1 MCLYLFPYTIRS
13 YLLMLGGFGAGVW
26 TSMVP
31 GFTDPAGFVTAA
43 QAVHVISPL
52 ETDRLQVPGIRETRQ
67 LHSRA
72 LSYLFVK
79 GSRISLR
86 KKMED
91 TKKIVVETL
100 ELEKNAVFFCL
111 FVKGFACGCFW
122 KCCKGH
128 FNLCCFYMPGSEL
141 PISGM
146 VIPPL
151 LRNPFNGYTNPY
163 YWVED
168 NQIQS
173 TMNIVYFVEIMAV
186 STPSPRK
193 TLQKKITGAI
203 VSKMMWTDRS
213 LGGSRVMS
221 ICRDMSHV
229 HEFWGSGNIC
239 GWMVIFKLDSLHL
252 PSITMVSDIFPTQ
265 KKTHKASPS
274 NHDFTGPQT
283 ANQKTQLL
291 AVVPNC
297 LYHYPLANKKK
308 RKLELKKKK
317 IYIYI

>member
-1 MCLYLFPYTIRS
+1 MFEITHENVRLLSISLNLYTHIYVIYIHIYVIYIYICNIYIYTYIYICLFMCLYLFPYTIRS

-100 ELEKNAVFFCL
+100 ELEKNAVFFVF

-146 VIPPL
+146 VIPP
-151 LRNPFNGYTNPY
+151 FNEES
-163 YWVED
+163 W
-168 NQIQS
+168 
-173 TMNIVYFVEIMAV
+173 
-186 STPSPRK
+186 
-193 TLQKKITGAI
+193 
-203 VSKMMWTDRS
+203 
-213 LGGSRVMS
+213 
-221 ICRDMSHV
+221 
-229 HEFWGSGNIC
+229 
-239 GWMVIFKLDSLHL
+239 
-252 PSITMVSDIFPTQ
+252 
-265 KKTHKASPS
+265 
-274 NHDFTGPQT
+274 
-283 ANQKTQLL
+283 
-291 AVVPNC
+291 
-297 LYHYPLANKKK
+297 
-308 RKLELKKKK
+308 
-317 IYIYI
+317 